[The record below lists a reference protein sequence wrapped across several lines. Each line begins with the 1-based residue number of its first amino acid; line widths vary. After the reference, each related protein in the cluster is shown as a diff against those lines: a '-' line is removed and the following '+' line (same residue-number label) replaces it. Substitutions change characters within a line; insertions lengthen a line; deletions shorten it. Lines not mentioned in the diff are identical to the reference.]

1 MTCKDCAFATR
12 RSAFM
17 RCQNHGL
24 DTMENAV
31 ICSEFRQKTQTNGD
45 RIRAMS
51 EEELADWLVNKVMA
65 VGCPRKASECISNCK
80 MCWTY
85 WLTQTVIPADKENK
99 E

>member
-1 MTCKDCAFATR
+1 MTCKDCAFATQ

-31 ICSEFRQKTQTNGD
+31 ICSEFRHKTQTNGD

-51 EEELADWLVNKVMA
+51 DEELAKHLICQWDICRNMNIECDSCLLDWLKQDA
-65 VGCPRKASECISNCK
+65 
-80 MCWTY
+80 
-85 WLTQTVIPADKENK
+85 EN